1 MVRKPAPVLKPS
13 DWEKSSNGRQWKP
26 QLGFNRDR
34 RPVHLDPAAFR
45 ALGWVV
51 GFSLCVFWLFRIF
64 HGALSQHLH
73 HRCSEI
79 IKYNYSAAIL
89 MTLILFCFSSFLKFS
104 SVSLVYL
111 LLCVAWEFHY
121 FLSRDFAVSDRYFR
135 RMKHAVYPQESCD
148 WVNLWVS
155 QSLYE
160 ELPAPGLMP
169 VCWGLR
175 DTWMCLLAC

>member
-51 GFSLCVFWLFRIF
+51 GFSVCVFWLFGIF
-64 HGALSQHLH
+64 HGAFSALTPQIF
-73 HRCSEI
+73 EI
-79 IKYNYSAAIL
+79 IKYNCSAAIL
-89 MTLILFCFSSFLKFS
+89 MTLMLFCFSSFFKFN

-111 LLCVAWEFHY
+111 LFFVAWEFHY
-121 FLSRDFAVSDRYFR
+121 FLSRDLAVSDHYFK
-135 RMKHAVYPQESCD
+135 RMKHALYSQESCD

-160 ELPAPGLMP
+160 EPPAPGLVP
-169 VCWGLR
+169 VCWGVR
-175 DTWMCLLAC
+175 DAWVYLLAC